1 MGCTYG
7 SFRQKIEEQTPATW
21 NSEGRDDGGGAEEAG
36 QHIACLWSGLIGDLE
51 FNQAPGRLS
60 YEHPK
65 TDEFYVSVFQ
75 LSTFF
80 QLEDGVQYAI
90 AELERKGD
98 NFDPALQFQLARMF
112 RVDDWIEPAFCRLM
126 KLPDSSIQLRQLG
139 QIGDIGCYH
148 LIRTKD
154 QIRKL
159 RARLAF
165 GTPALRPFKDCNTPG
180 TCNWSWRREWWAGF
194 ARLIHHPDVHLP
206 FSAIPD
212 KLYEVQMA
220 GIDGVCDDCLRST
233 INSILEDGKFGKE
246 EEFYFARVLITT
258 DFARNFGLAD
268 FARNFEPTHCAF
280 AGSAEFPQCLVL
292 GNAFP
297 ATFVGK
303 IKYLT

>member
-1 MGCTYG
+1 MSDTPQEPTPNTTNVGQKQHHRLFYIRDG
-7 SFRQKIEEQTPATW
+7 SAVFELIIQPGVLYRLHASILTARSAVFESMFSLNQNDASTTTEGVTDDEPISLPLPLNATAMDFD
-21 NSEGRDDGGGAEEAG
+21 R
-36 QHIACLWSGLIGDLE
+36 LLIYLYKG
-51 FNQAPGRLS
+51 PS
-60 YEHPK
+60 EHPK
-65 TDEFYVSVFQ
+65 TDEFYVSVLQ

-98 NFDPALQFQLARMF
+98 NFDPALQFQL
-112 RVDDWIEPAFCRLM
+112 EY
-126 KLPDSSIQLRQLG
+126 SSIQLRQLG

-220 GIDGVCDDCLRST
+220 GIDGVCDDCLRLT

-246 EEFYFARVLITT
+246 EEYISDAVGALMAYQT
-258 DFARNFGLAD
+258 D
-268 FARNFEPTHCAF
+268 EPIRAALRANHT
-280 AGSAEFPQCLVL
+280 
-292 GNAFP
+292 
-297 ATFVGK
+297 
-303 IKYLT
+303 